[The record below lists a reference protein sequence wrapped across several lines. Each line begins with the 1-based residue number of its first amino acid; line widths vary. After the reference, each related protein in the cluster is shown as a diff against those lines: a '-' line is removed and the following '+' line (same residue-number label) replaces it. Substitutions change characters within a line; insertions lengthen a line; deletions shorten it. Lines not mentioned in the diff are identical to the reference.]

1 MSDKEILLGYAKKG
15 EPKSIWEVMCGY
27 KWGNEEKEFETDQ
40 EEAKR
45 WGVAL
50 KKLAVEGNIIAQEI
64 IVDYTPRRAWED
76 FSTGES
82 EEQIADMQNSF
93 HNHIFALA
101 DAGNVEA
108 IVTKSHI
115 LYDKQE
121 YEEGWEEQWLSVLTT
136 AAEAGSSRAC
146 EELYDYYNDGGFT
159 SYKAKFGY
167 FGPEADAYS
176 APRIDK
182 EKAMYYL
189 QKGANCTD
197 YYSYRCKKKL
207 ADQYY
212 YAILGGGSSLSLEQA
227 NKYLESYKYWLRLAA
242 ESGSLE
248 ALEKEKTIGQDI
260 AFFGQMNPALGGL
273 SRNYVNS
280 KAATPTQGSPA
291 QGSPAQGKK
300 GGCYVATCVYGS
312 YDCPEVWVLR
322 RYRDTVLANTWYGR
336 AFIRFYYWAG
346 PKAVKWFGETAWFH
360 RLFKKP
366 IDSMVEKLKGRGFAD
381 TPYRD

>member
-15 EPKSIWEVMCGY
+15 EPKSIWDVMCGY
-27 KWGNEEKEFETDQ
+27 KWGDEEKEFEVDQ

-45 WGVAL
+45 WGMAL
-50 KKLAVEGNIIAQEI
+50 KKLAMEGNIIAQEI
-64 IVDYTPRRAWED
+64 IVDYAPRRAWED
-76 FSTGES
+76 FGTGES
-82 EEQIADMQNSF
+82 EEEIADMQNRF
-93 HNHIFALA
+93 RNHIFALA
-101 DAGNVEA
+101 DEGNVEA
-108 IVTKSHI
+108 IVTKSYM
-115 LYDKQE
+115 LYDTQE

-136 AAEAGSSRAC
+136 TAEAGSSRAC
-146 EELYDYYNDGGFT
+146 EELYKYYDDGGFT
-159 SYKAKFGY
+159 LYKAKETGY
-167 FGPEADAYS
+167 SGADAEVYS
-176 APRIDK
+176 ALRMDQ

-197 YYSYRCKKKL
+197 YYSYRCKKRL
-207 ADQYY
+207 ADKYY
-212 YAILGGGSSLSLEQA
+212 YVLFSGAPGLSLEQA
-227 NKYLESYKYWLRLAA
+227 KKYLESYKYWLRLAA

-260 AFFGQMNPALGGL
+260 AILGQINPALGGL
-273 SRNYVNS
+273 SRNYVSS
-280 KAATPTQGSPA
+280 KAATPA

-322 RYRDTVLANTWYGR
+322 RYRDTVLADTWYGR